1 MSEYYR
7 KNLTESQIITT
18 QKHAGETLAVF
29 LGRVRGEYGVP
40 AGEKMTYAGRLDP
53 MAEGEMIVLTGE
65 YCKQKDDYL
74 GFDKTYIVDVLLGIS
89 TDTGDM
95 LGIVS
100 NMNIGV
106 HTEQE
111 IQDAVSEIE
120 KIKKLAYPEYSSKTV
135 DGIPLWVS
143 ARAGDAVVVP
153 EKEVVLSDVSLLSIT
168 YKKLRTL
175 LDESYQT
182 IQNVQGDFRQHAILS
197 AWQKIYDTYGDR
209 EVLIVR
215 IHLTASTGAYMRTLA
230 QTIGE
235 ILHTPALAYHIH
247 RTKICVK

>member
-111 IQDAVSEIE
+111 IRDAVSEIE

-135 DGIPLWVS
+135 DGIPLW
-143 ARAGDAVVVP
+143 
-153 EKEVVLSDVSLLSIT
+153 
-168 YKKLRTL
+168 
-175 LDESYQT
+175 SYQT

-247 RTKICVK
+247 RTKIWMK